1 MIKTVLKTAAFLLA
15 ALTFASLLVLP
26 SVQAAYGGI
35 YEKTLRFHVL
45 ANSDEEVDQELK
57 MKVKEELIGYLTP
70 ILESCESAE
79 ESEEALASMVGQIEE
94 KAREILAREGSDLC
108 CKVVLGREYYPT
120 RDYENLSYPAGEYRS
135 LRVYLGR
142 GEGKNWWCVLFPPL
156 CLDAAAAGDG
166 MDKAGYTD
174 DEQALVTQKDA
185 AYTVRFFILDVAAR
199 IKKWFS

>member
-1 MIKTVLKTAAFLLA
+1 MIKTVLKAAAFLLA

-26 SVQAAYGGI
+26 ATQAAYGGI

-45 ANSDEEVDQELK
+45 ANSDGEVDQELK
-57 MKVKEELIGYLTP
+57 MKVKDGLIDYLTP
-70 ILESCESAE
+70 ILENCEGVE
-79 ESEEALASMVGQIEE
+79 ESEEKLASMLGQIED
-94 KAREILAREGSDLC
+94 KAKEILAREGSDLF

-156 CLDAAAAGDG
+156 CLDAATADSG
-166 MDKAGYTD
+166 MEKAGYTD

-185 AYTVRFFILDVAAR
+185 GCTVRFFILDVAAK